1 MNYEII
7 YGLAY
12 DCPHLDWQDDCPLK
26 AIKQLPFKQKVVL
39 INGLSKDERKSF

>member
-12 DCPHLDWQDDCPLK
+12 DCPHLDRHDDCPLK
-26 AIKQLPFKQKVVL
+26 AIEKLPFKQKVL
-39 INGLSKDERKSF
+39 WIKA